1 MILSHTDESGVTR
14 KNLLHILWQV
24 LSRCTSPPRIT
35 LMKYTPQSLRRN
47 ERALPEE
54 DARKLL
60 THGIYGILSLCS
72 PDGGAYGIP
81 LHFAWDGEDK
91 IYFHAAPEGRKL
103 DCIRHA
109 SKVSF
114 CIVGESTVQ
123 ARHFSTSYRSA
134 ILEGKA
140 SIVQSPDIKKKA
152 LHMLL
157 AKYTPAEMKSGQ
169 QYAERAL
176 NQTLIIQLTINT
188 WCGKHGFM
196 AS

>member
-1 MILSHTDESGVTR
+1 
-14 KNLLHILWQV
+14 
-24 LSRCTSPPRIT
+24 
-35 LMKYTPQSLRRN
+35 MKYTPQSLRRN
-47 ERALPEE
+47 ERALAEE
-54 DARKLL
+54 DARELL
-60 THGIYGILSLCS
+60 THGIYGILSLRS

-81 LHFAWDGEDK
+81 LHFVWDGEDK
-91 IYFHAAPEGRKL
+91 LYFHAAPEGRKL
-103 DCIRHA
+103 DCLQYV

-114 CIVGESTVQ
+114 CIVGESAVQ

-134 ILEGKA
+134 ILEGNA
-140 SIVQSPDIKKKA
+140 NIVKSPDIKKQA

-157 AKYTPAEMKSGQ
+157 AKYTPAETEPGQ
-169 QYAERAL
+169 KYAERAL